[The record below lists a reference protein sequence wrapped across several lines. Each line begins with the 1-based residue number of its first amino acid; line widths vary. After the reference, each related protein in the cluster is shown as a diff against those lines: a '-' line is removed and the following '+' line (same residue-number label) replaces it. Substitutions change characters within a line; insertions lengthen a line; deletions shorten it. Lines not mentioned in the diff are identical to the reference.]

1 MSIQKLVNKV
11 SKQQDGLYPQD
22 IKKMLKTILGEISN
36 GLENGKR
43 VELRSFGTFS
53 LRFRNA
59 RQARNPRT
67 GESVAVDENYTVI
80 FKPSKELKD
89 RINAD

>member
-11 SKQQDGLYPQD
+11 SKQRDGLYPQD
-22 IKKMLKTILGEISN
+22 IKKMLTTILREISN

-67 GESVAVDENYTVI
+67 GESVSVDENYTVI
-80 FKPSKELKD
+80 FKPSKELRD